1 MADVSLDDL
10 IQKDKQKNKVDRLRQ
25 VPPPSSRNS
34 RPRNLSAEVDPPIT
48 KIEATEGKETLSL
61 KSTDLLKNVLR
72 PIAMLRSQIG
82 PRKIFRRSDR
92 RDPSPLLR
100 KRKTERRSSAP

>member
-10 IQKDKQKNKVDRLRQ
+10 IQKDRQKNKVDRLRQ
-25 VPPPSSRNS
+25 VPPPSFRNS

-48 KIEATEGKETLSL
+48 KIEVTEGKETPSL

-72 PIAMLRSQIG
+72 PTAMLGS
-82 PRKIFRRSDR
+82 
-92 RDPSPLLR
+92 
-100 KRKTERRSSAP
+100 